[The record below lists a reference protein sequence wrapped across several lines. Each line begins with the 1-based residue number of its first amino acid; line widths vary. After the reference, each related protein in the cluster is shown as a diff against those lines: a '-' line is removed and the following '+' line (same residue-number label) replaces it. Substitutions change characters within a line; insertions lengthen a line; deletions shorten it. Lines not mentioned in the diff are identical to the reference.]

1 MGSFLTRLLD
11 DAAPIWTK
19 IFTHPFLTELAAG
32 TLPLEKFRFYLQQD
46 HAYLH
51 GFCRFLGAAVAKAET
66 LDQMRWLSD
75 LLAAEFTIE
84 VAMQRALAPRIGLR
98 PDALARAEPVPTTT
112 AYTAYLLSVAATG
125 SIREIVAAMAPCLLS
140 YVAIGARLAD
150 QLISCPVEVYR
161 DWCAAYTDD
170 AARHL
175 ADDLTARVNA
185 LGAEA
190 STEERGKMERHFRTA
205 SRFEYL
211 FWEMA
216 YTMEAW
222 PV

>member
-11 DAAPIWTK
+11 DAATIWAK
-19 IFTHPFLTELAAG
+19 IFAHPFLAELAEG
-32 TLPLEKFRFYLQQD
+32 TLPLDKFRFYLQQD
-46 HAYLH
+46 HAYLQ

-66 LDQMRWLSD
+66 LDQMHWLSD
-75 LLAAEFTIE
+75 LLAAEFTFE
-84 VAMQRALAPRIGLR
+84 VAMQRALAPRVGLH
-98 PDALARAEPVPTTT
+98 PDALARAEPAPTTT
-112 AYTAYLLSVAATG
+112 AYTAFLVSVAATG

-150 QLISCPVEVYR
+150 RVAACPVDAYR
-161 DWCAAYTDD
+161 DWCAAYTGDT
-170 AARHL
+170 ARRL

-185 LGAEA
+185 LGAVA
-190 STEERGKMERHFRTA
+190 SADDREKMARYFRTA

-216 YTMEAW
+216 YKMERW